1 MFVTL
6 IISCHNFIHRFLFW
20 VNFGNNALIG
30 RANMDGT
37 SRINIATT
45 DLGWPNGLAF
55 DFACKYF
62 NNNNIFNV
70 ILLCVSI
77 SNYFQ
82 PKIIM
87 SRD

>member
-62 NNNNIFNV
+62 NNKNIFNV
-70 ILLCVSI
+70 ILLHVSI